1 LLLLQTPARATDTP
15 VPNATAPEETPLTEI
30 IISAREP
37 RFVAPTRRDE
47 IGRIWAPVFINRQGP
62 FRLVLDSGASHCAI
76 TRQVANLLGLPIN
89 ANNNVMLRGVTGSLV
104 VPTVHVES
112 VSVGDVDMG
121 ESSLPIVVDA
131 LGGADG
137 IIGTDGMSNRRIL
150 VDFRNDLITITRSHN
165 QSAPAGFRTI
175 PFQMLAGHLL
185 AIDAWVGSIP
195 VKAVVDTGGQVTIAN
210 LALRR
215 ALERQARELAARQRI
230 EDVTKQIQYGD
241 AAHSP
246 PIMLGVAASG
256 GGMVAGGIEIRNDSI
271 TFGDMHIFE
280 YWHLT
285 REPVMLLGMDTLG
298 LLDTLII
305 DYRRHELQ
313 LRTRSVDDE
322 S

>member
-1 LLLLQTPARATDTP
+1 LLLQTSAWAADAPD
-15 VPNATAPEETPLTEI
+15 PNATAPAETPLTEI

-62 FRLVLDSGASHCAI
+62 FRLVLDSGASRCAI
-76 TRQVANLLGLPIN
+76 TRQVANLLGLPID
-89 ANNNVMLRGVTGSLV
+89 AKNNVMLRGVTGSLV

-112 VSVGDVDMG
+112 VSVGDLDMG
-121 ESSLPIVVDA
+121 ASSLPIVLDA

-150 VDFRNDLITITRSHN
+150 VDFRNDVITITRSHN
-165 QSAPAGFRTI
+165 QSAPPGFRTI
-175 PFQMLAGHLL
+175 PFQMLGGHLL
-185 AIDAWVGSIP
+185 AIDASVGSIAA
-195 VKAVVDTGGQVTIAN
+195 KAVIDTGGQVTIAN

-215 ALERQARELAARQRI
+215 ALERRAHELALHQRI

-241 AAHSP
+241 SAHSP
-246 PIMLGVAASG
+246 PIMLGMEATG
-256 GGMVAGGIEIRNDSI
+256 GGIEIRNDSI

-285 REPVMLLGMDTLG
+285 NQPVLLLGMDTLG

-305 DYRRHELQ
+305 DYHRHELQ
-313 LRTRSVDDE
+313 IRTRSADE
-322 S
+322 T

>member
-1 LLLLQTPARATDTP
+1 MQTSVWTADAPD
-15 VPNATAPEETPLTEI
+15 PNATAPGDTAPLTEI
-30 IISAREP
+30 VISAREP

-62 FRLVLDSGASHCAI
+62 FRLVLDSGASRCAI
-76 TRQVANLLGLPIN
+76 TRQVANLLGLPID
-89 ANNNVMLRGVTGSLV
+89 AKNNVMLRGVTGSLV

-112 VSVGDVDMG
+112 VSVGDLDMG
-121 ESSLPIVVDA
+121 ESSLPIVLDA

-150 VDFRNDLITITRSHN
+150 VDFRNDVITITRSHN

-175 PFQMLAGHLL
+175 PFQMLDGHLL

-195 VKAVVDTGGQVTIAN
+195 VKAVIDTGGQVTIAN

-215 ALERQARELAARQRI
+215 ALERRARELAARQMI
-230 EDVTKQIQYGD
+230 EDVTKQVQYGD

-246 PIMLGVAASG
+246 PIILGVEPSAG
-256 GGMVAGGIEIRNDSI
+256 GRITGGIEIRNDSI

-280 YWHLT
+280 FWHLT
-285 REPVMLLGMDTLG
+285 RAPVMLLGMDTLG

-313 LRTRSVDDE
+313 LRTRSAQNE
-322 S
+322 T